1 MSAQESTA
9 MSVVNEQLSKYEK
22 IENFLK
28 GFKVSTSTYK
38 RVMHLLQRE
47 LNVGLAKETHPIS
60 DLRMLPSFVRSLPN
74 GSEKGEFLALD
85 LGGTNFRVLLVTL
98 DGMDIDIQSKTYLI
112 PQRIMLGTGIQ
123 LFDHIA
129 ECIGNFVHVHH
140 LEGHTLP
147 LGFTFSFP
155 CKQEGLAKARLTKWT
170 KGFRCEGVEGKDI
183 CEMLHEALLRKGNC
197 NVEVAAI
204 VNDTV
209 GTLISAAHQEHNCRV
224 GLIVGTGCNASY
236 MEKLENVE
244 IWEGDKNHPDQVA
257 INCEWGAFGSNGCLD
272 FMRTEFDRELD
283 IFSINPGKQI
293 FEKMI
298 GGMYIGEVMRL
309 VLERLAMEGLLFQS
323 VNPHCHLFER
333 GRFFTKYIS
342 EIESDTDD
350 LWTNTKRILGEI
362 GIEHYTTDDCKI
374 VKYICTLI
382 SARAAFLAASGVS
395 TLINRLNLPDITVG
409 VDGSLYRFH
418 PRFPNLMHIKIQE
431 LINPGLKFKIRLS
444 DDGSGKGAALTAAVS
459 MRLRNT
465 KHVEKKISSPV
476 KTSANVS
483 IPQQA

>member
-1 MSAQESTA
+1 MSE
-9 MSVVNEQLSKYEK
+9 VNDQLSKYEK
-22 IENFLK
+22 IEGFLK
-28 GFKVSTSTYK
+28 GFKVSTSTFR
-38 RVMHLLQRE
+38 RVMHLLHRE
-47 LNVGLAKETHPIS
+47 LNVGLAKETQPVA
-60 DLRMLPSFVRSLPN
+60 DLKMLPSFVRSLPN
-74 GSEKGEFLALD
+74 GTEKGEFLALD
-85 LGGTNFRVLLVTL
+85 LGGTNFRVLLVRL
-98 DGMDIDIQSKTYLI
+98 NGMDIDIQSKTYLV

-129 ECIGNFVHVHH
+129 ECISKFMHEFNLV
-140 LEGHTLP
+140 GHTLA

-170 KGFRCEGVEGKDI
+170 KGFRCEGVVGEDI
-183 CEMLHEALLRKGNC
+183 CEMLHEALKRKGNC

-209 GTLISAAHQEHNCRV
+209 GTLISAAHKHHNCQV

-236 MEKLENVE
+236 MEKLDNVGL
-244 IWEGDKNHPDQVA
+244 WEGDKNHPDQVA

-272 FMRTEFDRELD
+272 FMRTEYDRELD
-283 IFSINPGKQI
+283 TFSINPGKQI

-309 VLERLAMEGLLFQS
+309 VLERLAMEKLLFHS

-333 GRFFTKYIS
+333 GLFFTKFIS
-342 EIESDTDD
+342 EIECDTDD
-350 LWTNTKRILGEI
+350 SFTNTKRILGEI
-362 GIEHYTTDDCKI
+362 GIENVTTNDCKT
-374 VKYICTLI
+374 VKYIATLI
-382 SARAAFLAASGVS
+382 SARAAFLAASGVA
-395 TLINRLNLPDITVG
+395 TLINKINKPDITIG

-418 PRFPNLMHIKIQE
+418 PRFRNLMTLKIQE
-431 LINPGLKFKIRLS
+431 LINPGLRFKLSLS

-465 KHVEKKISSPV
+465 KLPEKLASPF
-476 KTSANVS
+476 KTHTPVS
-483 IPQQA
+483 IQQQA